1 MTTLERLYQ
10 AYLSSRTVTTDS
22 RAITP
27 GCIFFAFR
35 GEHFDGNAFA
45 PQALEQGAA
54 LCVISDPQYKV
65 DDRCIV
71 VPDVLRTL
79 QELACEHR
87 RHLTVPVV
95 GITGTNGKTTTK
107 ELVTAVLARRYRVSA
122 TRGNFNNHLGVPL
135 TLLSIPENAEMAI
148 VEMGA
153 NHPGE
158 IEFLCRI
165 ADPDCGLITN
175 VGRAHLEGFGSF
187 EGVVHTKTELYRWLA
202 GKDGLVFV
210 NADNERLMHEA
221 EHLAT
226 IPGLRSV
233 IPAYAPDTPAF
244 VPTAIE
250 KTPISLLTYGRSQ
263 EADIRGTLVSSATQP
278 LSHSTTQPLNPYL
291 HFYFEVGDNV
301 YNVHTHLLGDY
312 NFDNC
317 MAAVAVG
324 LHFGV
329 EPFDI
334 KEAIEAYIPSNQRS
348 EYRETAR
355 GNRLYLDCYNANP
368 SSMAAAINSFKSL
381 SSLCSA
387 PSAVTQD
394 SDSQLNTEH
403 CSLNTKKMAIIGG
416 MHELGHEERKE
427 HQKVVDLLN
436 ECHLDRVLLI
446 GPEFDSIDLP
456 ANMLRFPDTPSA
468 SLWLKENTPSNAT
481 ILVKGSNTNRLWTL
495 EELL

>member
-1 MTTLERLYQ
+1 MDKLYN
-10 AYLSSRTVTTDS
+10 AYLQSRTVTTDS
-22 RAITP
+22 RNITH

-54 LCVISDPQYKV
+54 LCVISDENYKV

-71 VPDVLRTL
+71 VPDVLKTL
-79 QELACEHR
+79 QELAREHR
-87 RHLTVPVV
+87 RHLEMPFI

-107 ELVTAVLARRYRVSA
+107 ELVHAVLAKRYKTSA
-122 TRGNFNNHLGVPL
+122 TKGNFNNHLGVPL
-135 TLLSIPENAEMAI
+135 TLLAIPEGTELAI

-158 IEFLCRI
+158 IEFLCGI

-187 EGVVHTKTELYRWLA
+187 EGVVRTKTELYRHLA
-202 GKDGLVFV
+202 GKHGLVFV

-221 EHLAT
+221 EKLST
-226 IPGLRSV
+226 IPGLRSF
-233 IPAYAPDTPAF
+233 IPAYAPDNPAF
-244 VPTAIE
+244 VPSTIE
-250 KTPISLLTYGRSQ
+250 KTPLAMVTYGRGE
-263 EADIRGTLVSSATQP
+263 EAEVRGTLVQNSSNQALKQ
-278 LSHSTTQPLNPYL
+278 SSNPYL

-329 EPFDI
+329 EPWDI
-334 KEAIEAYIPSNQRS
+334 KEAIEEYVPSNQRS
-348 EYRETAR
+348 EYKETAR

-368 SSMAAAINSFKSL
+368 SSMAAAIASF
-381 SSLCSA
+381 SSNQAIKQS
-387 PSAVTQD
+387 S
-394 SDSQLNTEH
+394 N
-403 CSLNTKKMAIIGG
+403 KMMAIIGG
-416 MHELGHEERKE
+416 MHELGHDEHKE
-427 HQKVVDLLN
+427 HKHVVAQLA
-436 ECHLDRVLLI
+436 ECGLERVLLV
-446 GPEFDSIDLP
+446 GPEWDGLALP
-456 ANMLRFPDTPSA
+456 AAMQRFADTERVRE
-468 SLWLKENTPSNAT
+468 WLGENPVTGAT
-481 ILVKGSNTNRLWTL
+481 ILIKGSNTNRLWTL
-495 EELL
+495 EERL

>member
-1 MTTLERLYQ
+1 MTDRLYE
-10 AYLSSRTVTTDS
+10 AYLASRTVTTDS

-27 GCIFFAFR
+27 GCIFFAFK

-54 LCVISDPQYKV
+54 LCVISDEKYKV
-65 DDRCIV
+65 DERCIV
-71 VPDVLRTL
+71 VPDVLATL
-79 QELACEHR
+79 QELAREHR
-87 RHLTVPVV
+87 RHMAIPVV

-107 ELVTAVLARRYRVSA
+107 ELVHAVLSKRYRTSA
-122 TRGNFNNHLGVPL
+122 TKGNFNNHLGVPL
-135 TLLSIPENAEMAI
+135 TLLGIPEGTEIAI

-158 IEFLCRI
+158 IAFLCGI

-187 EGVVHTKTELYRWLA
+187 EGVIKTKTELYRHLA
-202 GKDGLVFV
+202 VKEGTVFV
-210 NADNERLMHEA
+210 NADNPILMEQA
-221 EHLAT
+221 A
-226 IPGLRSV
+226 
-233 IPAYAPDTPAF
+233 
-244 VPTAIE
+244 
-250 KTPISLLTYGRSQ
+250 SL
-263 EADIRGTLVSSATQP
+263 ATQP
-278 LSHSTTQPLNPYL
+278 KQYTTPIISDLHAYTETHTCPRAYGLWEKMLSMVTYGNDATAMTRGTYTGSNPYL

-329 EPFDI
+329 EPWDI
-334 KEAIEAYIPSNQRS
+334 KEAIEEYIPSNQRS
-348 EYRETAR
+348 EYKETSR

-368 SSMAAAINSFKSL
+368 SSMAAAIASFKSMGG
-381 SSLCSA
+381 
-387 PSAVTQD
+387 T
-394 SDSQLNTEH
+394 
-403 CSLNTKKMAIIGG
+403 MAIIGG
-416 MHELGHEERKE
+416 MHELGAAEREEHGKAVE
-427 HQKVVDLLN
+427 QLAA
-436 ECHLDRVLLI
+436 CGLDQVLLV
-446 GPEFDSIDLP
+446 GSEWAPLP
-456 ANMLRFPDTPSA
+456 HPDNMLLFPDTDA
-468 SLWLKENTPSNAT
+468 VRTWLTEHPVTGAT

>member
-1 MTTLERLYQ
+1 MSIIERLYQ
-10 AYLSSRTVTTDS
+10 SYQVSHTVTTDS

-27 GCIFFAFR
+27 GCLFFAFK

-54 LCVISDPQYKV
+54 MCVISDPQYAV
-65 DDRCIV
+65 DDRCLV
-71 VPDVLRTL
+71 VPDVLKTL
-79 QELACEHR
+79 QELAREHR
-87 RHLTVPVV
+87 RHLEIPVI

-107 ELVTAVLARRYRVSA
+107 ELVHAVLDKRYKTSA
-122 TRGNFNNHLGVPL
+122 TKGNFNNHLGVPL
-135 TLLSIPENAEMAI
+135 TLLSIPEGTELAI

-158 IEFLCRI
+158 IEFLCSI

-187 EGVVHTKTELYRWLA
+187 EGVVHTKTELYRHLA
-202 GKDGLVFV
+202 GGDLSGANPPKGKHGLVFV

-221 EHLAT
+221 ERLAT
-226 IPGLRSV
+226 IPGLRSF
-233 IPAYAPDTPAF
+233 IPAYAPDNPAF
-244 VPTAIE
+244 VPSTIE
-250 KTPISLLTYGRSQ
+250 KTPLSMLTYGKSQ
-263 EADIRGTLVSSATQP
+263 EADVRGTLVTDTQ
-278 LSHSTTQPLNPYL
+278 SPYL

-301 YNVHTHLLGDY
+301 YNVHTHLLGAY

-329 EPFDI
+329 EPWDI
-334 KEAIEAYIPSNQRS
+334 KEALEEYMPSNQRS
-348 EYRETAR
+348 EYKETAR

-368 SSMAAAINSFKSL
+368 SSMEAAIASFKSMKG
-381 SSLCSA
+381 
-387 PSAVTQD
+387 Q
-394 SDSQLNTEH
+394 
-403 CSLNTKKMAIIGG
+403 MAIIGG

-427 HQKVVDLLN
+427 HQHLVDQLA
-436 ECHLDRVLLI
+436 ECHLDCCLLV
-446 GPEFDSIDLP
+446 GSEFNGITLP
-456 ANMLRFPDTPSA
+456 HPMQQFADTEAVRAWLQANPVSG
-468 SLWLKENTPSNAT
+468 AT

-495 EELL
+495 EADL

>member
-1 MTTLERLYQ
+1 MSIIERLYQ
-10 AYLSSRTVTTDS
+10 AYQASHTVTTDS

-27 GCIFFAFR
+27 GCIFFAFK

-45 PQALEQGAA
+45 PKVLEQGAA
-54 LCVISDPQYKV
+54 LCVISDDTYRT

-71 VPDVLRTL
+71 VPDVLKTL
-79 QELACEHR
+79 QELAREHR
-87 RHLTVPVV
+87 SHLEQPVI

-107 ELVTAVLARRYRVSA
+107 ELVHAVLAKRYKTSA

-135 TLLSIPENAEMAI
+135 TLLSIPEGTELSI

-158 IEFLCRI
+158 IEFLCGI

-187 EGVVHTKTELYRWLA
+187 EGVVQTKTELYRHLA
-202 GKDGLVFV
+202 GKHGLVFV
-210 NADNERLMHEA
+210 NAENERLMHEA
-221 EHLAT
+221 EKLAT

-233 IPAYAPDTPAF
+233 IPAYQPDNPAF
-244 VPTAIE
+244 VPSTIE
-250 KTPISLLTYGRSQ
+250 RTPLSMLTYGRSQ
-263 EADIRGTLVSSATQP
+263 EADVRGTLVTDSSI
-278 LSHSTTQPLNPYL
+278 PYL

-301 YNVHTHLLGDY
+301 YNVRTHLLGAY

-329 EPFDI
+329 EPWDI
-334 KEAIEAYIPSNQRS
+334 KEALEEYMPSNQRS
-348 EYRETAR
+348 EYKETAR

-368 SSMAAAINSFKSL
+368 SSMEAAIASFK
-381 SSLCSA
+381 A
-387 PSAVTQD
+387 MGGQ
-394 SDSQLNTEH
+394 
-403 CSLNTKKMAIIGG
+403 MAIIGG
-416 MHELGHEERKE
+416 MHELGRDECKE
-427 HQKVVDLLN
+427 HERLVEQLA
-436 ECHLDRVLLI
+436 ECHLDRCLLV
-446 GPEFDSIDLP
+446 GPEFDGIALP
-456 ANMLRFPDTPSA
+456 HPMQQFADTEA
-468 SLWLKENTPSNAT
+468 VRAWLQSNPVGNVT

>member
-1 MTTLERLYQ
+1 MSIIERLYQ
-10 AYLSSRTVTTDS
+10 AYQASHTVTTDS

-27 GCIFFAFR
+27 GCIFFAFK

-45 PQALEQGAA
+45 PKALEQGAA
-54 LCVISDPQYKV
+54 LCVISDDTYRT

-71 VPDVLRTL
+71 VPDVLKTL
-79 QELACEHR
+79 QELAREHR
-87 RHLTVPVV
+87 SHLEQPVI

-107 ELVTAVLARRYRVSA
+107 ELVHAVLAKRYKTSA

-135 TLLSIPENAEMAI
+135 TLLSIPEGTELSI

-158 IEFLCRI
+158 IEFLCGI

-187 EGVVHTKTELYRWLA
+187 EGVVQTKTELYRHLA
-202 GKDGLVFV
+202 GKHGLVFV
-210 NADNERLMHEA
+210 NAENERLMHEA
-221 EHLAT
+221 EKLAT

-233 IPAYAPDTPAF
+233 IPAYQPDNPAF
-244 VPTAIE
+244 VPSTIE
-250 KTPISLLTYGRSQ
+250 RTPLSMLTYGRSQ
-263 EADIRGTLVSSATQP
+263 EADVRGTLVTDSSI
-278 LSHSTTQPLNPYL
+278 PYL

-301 YNVHTHLLGDY
+301 YNVRTHLLGSY

-329 EPFDI
+329 EPWDI
-334 KEAIEAYIPSNQRS
+334 KEALEEYMPSNQRS
-348 EYRETAR
+348 EYKETAR

-368 SSMAAAINSFKSL
+368 SSMEAAIASFK
-381 SSLCSA
+381 A
-387 PSAVTQD
+387 MGGQ
-394 SDSQLNTEH
+394 
-403 CSLNTKKMAIIGG
+403 MAIIGG
-416 MHELGHEERKE
+416 MHELGRDERKE
-427 HQKVVDLLN
+427 HERLVEQLAD
-436 ECHLDRVLLI
+436 CHLDRCMLV
-446 GPEFDSIDLP
+446 GPEFDGIALP
-456 ANMLRFPDTPSA
+456 HPMQQFADTEA
-468 SLWLKENTPSNAT
+468 VRAWLQSNPVGNAT

>member
-1 MTTLERLYQ
+1 MTVIEQLYQ

-35 GEHFDGNAFA
+35 GERFDGNAFA
-45 PQALEQGAA
+45 PQALQQGAA

-122 TRGNFNNHLGVPL
+122 TKGNFNNHLGVPL
-135 TLLSIPENAEMAI
+135 TLLSIPENAEMAV

-187 EGVVHTKTELYRWLA
+187 EGVVMTKTELYRWLA
-202 GKDGLVFV
+202 GKHGLVFV

-233 IPAYAPDTPAF
+233 IPAYAPDNPAF
-244 VPTAIE
+244 VPTTID

-263 EADIRGTLVSSATQP
+263 EADIRGTYVD
-278 LSHSTTQPLNPYL
+278 STPYL

-301 YNVHTHLLGDY
+301 YNVHTHLLGNY

-334 KEAIEAYIPSNQRS
+334 KEAIEAYVPSNQRS

-368 SSMAAAINSFKSL
+368 SSMAAAIASF
-381 SSLCSA
+381 SSMHG
-387 PSAVTQD
+387 T
-394 SDSQLNTEH
+394 
-403 CSLNTKKMAIIGG
+403 MAIIGG

-427 HQKVVDLLN
+427 HQKLVDQLE
-436 ECHLDRVLLI
+436 ECHLDRVLLV

-456 ANMLRFPDTPSA
+456 SNMLRFPDTA
-468 SLWLKENTPSNAT
+468 AVADWLKANPLSSAT

>member
-54 LCVISDPQYKV
+54 LCVISDPAFKV

-87 RHLTVPVV
+87 RHLAIPVV

-122 TRGNFNNHLGVPL
+122 TKGNFNNHLGVPL
-135 TLLSIPENAEMAI
+135 TLLSIPENAEMAV

-263 EADIRGTLVSSATQP
+263 EADIRGTYVDS
-278 LSHSTTQPLNPYL
+278 NPYL

-334 KEAIEAYIPSNQRS
+334 KEAIEAYVPSNQRS

-368 SSMAAAINSFKSL
+368 SSMAAAISSF
-381 SSLCSA
+381 SSMHG
-387 PSAVTQD
+387 T
-394 SDSQLNTEH
+394 
-403 CSLNTKKMAIIGG
+403 MAIIGG

-427 HQKVVDLLN
+427 HQKLVDQL
-436 ECHLDRVLLI
+436 EEYHLDRVLLV
-446 GPEFDSIDLP
+446 GPEFDSINLP
-456 ANMLRFPDTPSA
+456 SNMLRFPDTA
-468 SLWLKENTPSNAT
+468 AVADWLKANPLSGAT

>member
-1 MTTLERLYQ
+1 MIDQLYKT
-10 AYLSSRTVTTDS
+10 YLQSHTVTTDS

-27 GCIFFAFR
+27 GCIFFAFK
-35 GEHFDGNAFA
+35 GEKFDGNAFA

-71 VPDVLRTL
+71 VSDVLATL
-79 QELACEHR
+79 QELAREHR
-87 RHLTVPVV
+87 RHLTIPVI

-107 ELVTAVLARRYRVSA
+107 ELVHAVLSKRYRTSA
-122 TRGNFNNHLGVPL
+122 TKGNFNNHLGVPL
-135 TLLSIPENAEMAI
+135 TLLSIPANTELAI

-158 IEFLCRI
+158 IAFLCGI

-187 EGVVHTKTELYRWLA
+187 EGVVQTKTELYRHLA
-202 GKDGLVFV
+202 AKQGLVFV
-210 NADNERLMHEA
+210 NADNPILMDRVA
-221 EHLAT
+221 DSRQQL
-226 IPGLRSV
+226 SV
-233 IPAYAPDTPAF
+233 
-244 VPTAIE
+244 V
-250 KTPISLLTYGRSQ
+250 TYGNDAS
-263 EADIRGTLVSSATQP
+263 ATTRGTLVSSPTSDHQP
-278 LSHSTTQPLNPYL
+278 PTSPYL

-301 YNVHTHLLGDY
+301 YNVHTHLLGAY

-329 EPFDI
+329 EPWDI
-334 KEAIEAYIPSNQRS
+334 KEAIEEYVPSNQRS
-348 EYRETAR
+348 EYKETAR

-368 SSMAAAINSFKSL
+368 SSMAAAIDSFKGMGGTM
-381 SSLCSA
+381 
-387 PSAVTQD
+387 AV
-394 SDSQLNTEH
+394 
-403 CSLNTKKMAIIGG
+403 IGG
-416 MHELGHEERKE
+416 MHELGADERVEHERLMEQLE
-427 HQKVVDLLN
+427 A
-436 ECHLDRVLLI
+436 CHLDKCLLV
-446 GPEFDSIDLP
+446 GPEWYKIEDSKLK
-456 ANMLRFPDTPSA
+456 NENSNFMLFPDTDSVRI
-468 SLWLKENTPSNAT
+468 WLQEHPVSGAT

>member
-1 MTTLERLYQ
+1 MIDNLYQ
-10 AYLSSRTVTTDS
+10 AFLRSHTVTTDS

-54 LCVISDPQYKV
+54 LCVISDPAFKV

-87 RHLTVPVV
+87 RHLAIPVV

-107 ELVTAVLARRYRVSA
+107 ELVTAVLARRYRTAA

-135 TLLSIPENAEMAI
+135 TLLSIPENAEIAI

-202 GKDGLVFV
+202 GKHGLVFV

-233 IPAYAPDTPAF
+233 IPAYAPDNPAF
-244 VPTAIE
+244 VPTTID

-263 EADIRGTLVSSATQP
+263 EADIRGTYVDS
-278 LSHSTTQPLNPYL
+278 NPYL

-334 KEAIEAYIPSNQRS
+334 KEAVEAYVPSNQRS
-348 EYRETAR
+348 EYRETSR

-368 SSMAAAINSFKSL
+368 SSMAAAIASF
-381 SSLCSA
+381 SSMHG
-387 PSAVTQD
+387 T
-394 SDSQLNTEH
+394 
-403 CSLNTKKMAIIGG
+403 MAIIGG
-416 MHELGHEERKE
+416 MHELGHEERRE
-427 HQKVVDLLN
+427 HQRLVDQLE

-495 EELL
+495 EESL

>member
-1 MTTLERLYQ
+1 MSIIELLYQ
-10 AYLSSRTVTTDS
+10 AYQASLTVTTDS

-27 GCIFFAFR
+27 GCIFFAFK

-45 PQALEQGAA
+45 PKALEQGAA
-54 LCVISDPQYKV
+54 LCVISDDTYRT

-71 VPDVLRTL
+71 VPDVLKTL
-79 QELACEHR
+79 QELAREHR
-87 RHLTVPVV
+87 SHLEQPVI

-107 ELVTAVLARRYRVSA
+107 ELVHAVLAKRYKTSA

-135 TLLSIPENAEMAI
+135 TLLSIPESTELSI

-158 IEFLCRI
+158 IEFLCGI

-187 EGVVHTKTELYRWLA
+187 EGVVQTKTELYRHLA
-202 GKDGLVFV
+202 GKHGLVFV
-210 NADNERLMHEA
+210 NAENERLMHEA
-221 EHLAT
+221 EKLAT

-233 IPAYAPDTPAF
+233 IPAYQPDNPAF
-244 VPTAIE
+244 VPSTIE
-250 KTPISLLTYGRSQ
+250 RTPLSMLTYGRSQ
-263 EADIRGTLVSSATQP
+263 EADVRGTLVTDSSI
-278 LSHSTTQPLNPYL
+278 PYL

-301 YNVHTHLLGDY
+301 YNVRTHLLGSY

-329 EPFDI
+329 EPWDI
-334 KEAIEAYIPSNQRS
+334 KEALEEYMPSNQRS
-348 EYRETAR
+348 EYKETAR

-368 SSMAAAINSFKSL
+368 SSMEAAIASFK
-381 SSLCSA
+381 A
-387 PSAVTQD
+387 MGGQ
-394 SDSQLNTEH
+394 
-403 CSLNTKKMAIIGG
+403 MAIIGG
-416 MHELGHEERKE
+416 MHELGRDERKE
-427 HQKVVDLLN
+427 HERLVEQLAD
-436 ECHLDRVLLI
+436 CHLDRCLLV
-446 GPEFDSIDLP
+446 GPEFDGIALP
-456 ANMLRFPDTPSA
+456 HPMQQFADTEA
-468 SLWLKENTPSNAT
+468 VRAWLQSNPVGNAT